1 MRFNKYLTPEERIE
15 AWNTG
20 ITYKLAEK
28 EILPSEFNQ
37 MCKQAE
43 GFDAPAPLRALLW
56 TAILTGA
63 PIGIAAHLI
72 HNEVKKTDTKNRALR
87 RERDYLRDLS
97 EELNQ
102 RLSQPAT
109 V

>member
-1 MRFNKYLTPEERIE
+1 MRFSKYLTPEERLE

-28 EILPSEFNQ
+28 EVLPSEFNE
-37 MCKQAE
+37 MCKQAQE
-43 GFDAPAPLRALLW
+43 NAPGPLKAILW

-72 HNEVKKTDTKNRALR
+72 SNEMKKTDTKNRALR
-87 RERDYLRDLS
+87 RQRDYLRDLS

-102 RLSQPAT
+102 RFNA
-109 V
+109 